1 MLILKSNLLSNQ
13 GSSHTKEGLPDKLS
27 GIIDSN
33 RTAYSSQPVIVYS
46 PPLVQN
52 QSDEQFSGQSGDDG
66 ESGAGSGGVSG
77 ESAAAPQDLI
87 VSALIPEPFSLLPVI
102 VRTSIIALSVFV
114 IVKWLGGK
122 GIGQL
127 SPFGLLIVVGLG
139 TAIGD
144 PMIYNEISIPQALVA
159 VIIVVVFFKIID
171 YLTLKSKRFRESV
184 EPHPILLVD
193 YGKIDKDGLKK
204 AKMDKEEFEIE
215 MRLAGIETADEI
227 KFARLEPNGKISFIL
242 RNKEKNRNIE

>member
-1 MLILKSNLLSNQ
+1 MRSSLLIGQ
-13 GSSHTKEGLPDKLS
+13 ETGATREYQTGQLS
-27 GIIDSN
+27 GSYSN
-33 RTAYSSQPVIVYS
+33 TTVNLSSPMTEYNF
-46 PPLVQN
+46 PRLQN
-52 QSDEQFSGQSGDDG
+52 QANNQTGGQGG
-66 ESGAGSGGVSG
+66 GGVSG
-77 ESAAAPQDLI
+77 GSGSGGESQVESHDPITA
-87 VSALIPEPFSLLPVI
+87 ALIPEPFSIVSVI
-102 VRTSIIALSVFV
+102 IRTSIIALSVFV

-159 VIIVVVFFKIID
+159 VVIVVVFFKIID

-184 EPHPILLVD
+184 EPNPILLVE
-193 YGKIDKDGLKK
+193 YGKIDKAGLKK

-215 MRLAGIETADEI
+215 MRLAGIENVDEI
-227 KFARLEPNGKISFIL
+227 KFARLEPNGRISFIQ
-242 RNKEKNRNIE
+242 RNKEKNKDKD